1 MNIEKEVRFFSEK
14 WRFKKLKERV
24 KQFQNKRKEI
34 LEIKKE
40 IFELEENEEV
50 KRYLKLQDILE
61 EKTTG
66 RNTGFDRFT
75 DEKLISIALGEIYII
90 PDEEIYVYIGTYKY
104 NREIDIIHGSND
116 ILVSRNNREADY
128 VIYQNLESK
137 YNGTIEVP
145 YKEADEFETNH
156 KIIFSQNISREAYF
170 YKLQAEYF
178 ETMILESPEIA
189 SKKINKLIK
198 K

>member
-1 MNIEKEVRFFSEK
+1 MKSEDL
-14 WRFKKLKERV
+14 KKLKERV
-24 KQFQNKRKEI
+24 KQLQTKRNEVLEIQKEI
-34 LEIKKE
+34 S
-40 IFELEENEEV
+40 ELEETEGV
-50 KRYLKLQDILE
+50 KRYLELQDILQ

-75 DEKLISIALGEIYII
+75 DEKLISIALGEINII

-104 NREIDIIHGSND
+104 NREIDIVHCSND
-116 ILVSRNNREADY
+116 VLVSRNNRDADY

-137 YNGTIEVP
+137 YNGIIEVP

-156 KIIFSQNISREAYF
+156 KIIFPQNVVSREAYF

-189 SKKINKLIK
+189 SIKINKLIK

>member
-1 MNIEKEVRFFSEK
+1 MYNEYYERKLREILSEK

-40 IFELEENEEV
+40 ISELEENEEV

-61 EKTTG
+61 
-66 RNTGFDRFT
+66 
-75 DEKLISIALGEIYII
+75 
-90 PDEEIYVYIGTYKY
+90 
-104 NREIDIIHGSND
+104 ND
-116 ILVSRNNREADY
+116 ILVSRNNRDADY

-145 YKEADEFETNH
+145 YKEADEFEINH
-156 KIIFSQNISREAYF
+156 KIIFPQNVVSREAYF

>member
-1 MNIEKEVRFFSEK
+1 MYNEYYERKLREILSEK

-40 IFELEENEEV
+40 ISELEENEEV

-61 EKTTG
+61 
-66 RNTGFDRFT
+66 
-75 DEKLISIALGEIYII
+75 
-90 PDEEIYVYIGTYKY
+90 
-104 NREIDIIHGSND
+104 ND
-116 ILVSRNNREADY
+116 ILVSRNNRDADY
-128 VIYQNLESK
+128 VIYQNLEFK